1 MTAALIL
8 FGVSA
13 AVAQSAVTGKIVDE
27 TGAPLIGAS
36 VTVPGTSQGVSTDV
50 DGNFT
55 LKTDA
60 KEIEIS
66 YVGYVPTKKP
76 VTGPNARLGIIQME
90 PDAVALQDVIVM
102 QSVAVQRKTPVAV
115 STVNAEEISYKL
127 GGQEF
132 PEILKSTPGV
142 YVTKDGGGFGDS
154 KINMRGFQAANVAV
168 MVNGVP
174 VNDMEWG
181 GVYWSNW
188 AGLSDVTRSMQTQ
201 RGLGASKISSPSVG
215 GSVNIVTNGI
225 EAKQGG
231 TFSFGVG
238 NDGLYSL
245 SFSLSTGL
253 TKSGWALSVLGA
265 KRWGD
270 GYIQGT
276 NFEGYNWFVNIS
288 KRINDRHQLS
298 LTAFGAPQKHAQ
310 RHALDDGLKIEEWQ
324 KAKNF
329 MGEKDMYR
337 YNAEY
342 GFDKNGRQRYSH
354 FNEYHKPQ
362 ISLNHQW
369 QIDYKSS
376 LSTALYMSIG
386 RGSGYSGQGRTSA
399 DRNMW
404 KGTNYGVLNT
414 TFRNPDGTFAYDK
427 IQEMNAASPDGS
439 RMIMSKSNNNHMW
452 YGLLSTYTNQIS
464 KSLELS
470 AGIDVRYYIGEH
482 NNEII
487 DLYDGKYFID
497 DSSRANVKPE
507 QNAAAADPNWV
518 YEKLQVGDKVYRD
531 YDGHVHQEGVF
542 AQLEWTK
549 KNLNAFVSGSVS
561 NTGYW
566 RYDRFY
572 YDAAHA
578 ESEHVNFIGYTVKGG
593 ANYNINEKHNVFAN
607 LGYISRAPFFSGG
620 AFLQSTTSNVKNPD
634 PLNEKVFSAEIG
646 YGFRSGILSV
656 NLNGYYT
663 LWMDK
668 SVVRSS
674 SMANGDYARV
684 NLSGVDARHMGLEL
698 DFVLRPNRWLD
709 VTGMLSLGD
718 WQWDSDS
725 KGYIYDT
732 QGQPLTK
739 ALDGTVASGIMAE
752 DHAWLNLKQKGI
764 KVGGSAQTTGAL
776 GVTVRPMKGLRV
788 SADWNAYGNN
798 YADFYIGSNTSL
810 NGNSTVDV
818 KDPWKIPWGHQLD
831 LSASYAFKI
840 GNVRATIYGNVNN
853 VYDYNYIMD
862 AQCAAADEG
871 IWQNVYAVM
880 YSFGRTYTVRLK
892 IIQEE
897 RTSIPLSSVQS
908 LPLLPVKAFC
918 TPHLPNLLREN
929 IPFLQG
935 TASRKQQPLLMTA
948 PPQKNGSEH
957 VKGENLW
964 NP

>member
-1 MTAALIL
+1 MAAFILI
-8 FGVSA
+8 GSSSA
-13 AVAQSAVTGKIVDE
+13 IAQSTVIGKVVDE
-27 TGAPLIGAS
+27 NDAPLIGAT
-36 VTVPGTSQGVSTDV
+36 VIVPGTSTGTGTDAA
-50 DGNFT
+50 GNFSLKVDAGT
-55 LKTDA
+55 QSVEISFIGYVTETREIKGGGRIDPGTIVLKTDA
-60 KEIEIS
+60 
-66 YVGYVPTKKP
+66 
-76 VTGPNARLGIIQME
+76 VT
-90 PDAVALQDVIVM
+90 LQDVIVS

-115 STVNAEEISYKL
+115 STVTADEITYKL

-142 YVTKDGGGFGDS
+142 YVTKDGGGFGDA
-154 KINMRGFQAANVAV
+154 KINMRGFQSANVAV

-201 RGLGASKISSPSVG
+201 RGLGASKISAPSVG

-225 EAKQGG
+225 DAKKGG

-238 NDGLYSL
+238 NDGLYNLSL
-245 SFSLSTGL
+245 SLSTGL
-253 TKSGWALSVLGA
+253 TKNGWAMSILAA

-298 LTAFGAPQKHAQ
+298 LTAFGAPQKHGQ
-310 RHALDDGLKIEEWQ
+310 RNALNDGLTIAEWQ

-337 YNAEY
+337 YNASY
-342 GFDKNGRQRYSH
+342 GFDKNGKQRYSS

-399 DRNMW
+399 DRNAW
-404 KGTNYGVLNT
+404 KGTNYGILNT

-427 IQEMNAASPDGS
+427 IQELNAASIDGS
-439 RMIMSKSNNNHMW
+439 RMVMSKSNNNHMW
-452 YGLLSTYTNQIS
+452 YGLLSTYTNQITP
-464 KSLELS
+464 SLELS
-470 AGIDVRYYIGEH
+470 AGVDVRYYIGEH

-497 DSSRANVKPE
+497 DNSRRNVKASD
-507 QNAAAADPNWV
+507 NIAAADPTWQ

-542 AQLEWTK
+542 AQLEWTRNK
-549 KNLNAFVSGSVS
+549 LNAFVSGSIS

-572 YDAAHA
+572 YDAEHA
-578 ESEHVNFIGYTVKGG
+578 ESDHVNFLGYTVKGG
-593 ANYNINEKHNVFAN
+593 ANYNITDKHNVFAN

-620 AFLQSTTSNVKNPD
+620 AFLQSTTSNVTNPD
-634 PLNEKVFSAEIG
+634 PLNERVFSAELG
-646 YGFRSGILSV
+646 YGFRSGIFTA
-656 NLNGYYT
+656 NLNAYYT

-668 SVVRSS
+668 SFVRSTQMS
-674 SMANGDYARV
+674 NGDYARI
-684 NLSGVDARHMGLEL
+684 NLGGVDARHMGIEL
-698 DFVLRPNRWLD
+698 DFSLRPTRWMD
-709 VTGMLSLGD
+709 ITGMLSLGN
-718 WQWDSDS
+718 WIWDSNT
-725 KGYIYDT
+725 KGYIYDS
-732 QGQPLTK
+732 QGQPMTA
-739 ALDGTVASGIMAE
+739 ALDGTVASGIMAD
-752 DHAWLNLKQKGI
+752 DHAWLFLKQKGI
-764 KVGGSAQTTGAL
+764 KVGGSAQTTGAI

-798 YADFYIGSNTSL
+798 YADFWLGSGL
-810 NGNSTVDV
+810 NGNQTIEV
-818 KDPWKIPWGHQLD
+818 KDPWRIPWGHQLD
-831 LSASYAFKI
+831 LSASYRFKI
-840 GNVRATIYGNVNN
+840 GNIFATIYGNVNN
-853 VYDYNYIMD
+853 VYNYNYIMD
-862 AQCAAADEG
+862 AQSDALQEG
-871 IWQNVYAVM
+871 IWQNAYAVM
-880 YSFGRTYTVRLK
+880 YSFGRTYTVRVK
-892 IIQEE
+892 IN
-897 RTSIPLSSVQS
+897 
-908 LPLLPVKAFC
+908 F
-918 TPHLPNLLREN
+918 
-929 IPFLQG
+929 
-935 TASRKQQPLLMTA
+935 
-948 PPQKNGSEH
+948 
-957 VKGENLW
+957 
-964 NP
+964 

>member
-1 MTAALIL
+1 MAAFILI
-8 FGVSA
+8 GSSSA
-13 AVAQSAVTGKIVDE
+13 IAQSTVIGKVVDE
-27 TGAPLIGAS
+27 NDAPLIGAT
-36 VTVPGTSQGVSTDV
+36 VIVPGTSTGTGTDAA
-50 DGNFT
+50 GNFSLKVDAGT
-55 LKTDA
+55 QSVEISFIGYVTETREIKGGGRIDLSTIVLKTDA
-60 KEIEIS
+60 
-66 YVGYVPTKKP
+66 
-76 VTGPNARLGIIQME
+76 VT
-90 PDAVALQDVIVM
+90 LQDVIVS

-115 STVNAEEISYKL
+115 STVTADEITYKL

-142 YVTKDGGGFGDS
+142 YVTKDGGGFGDA
-154 KINMRGFQAANVAV
+154 KINMRGFQSANVAV

-201 RGLGASKISSPSVG
+201 RGLGASKISAPSVG

-225 EAKQGG
+225 DAKKGG

-238 NDGLYSL
+238 NDGLYNLSL
-245 SFSLSTGL
+245 SLSTGL
-253 TKSGWALSVLGA
+253 TKNGWAMSILAA

-298 LTAFGAPQKHAQ
+298 LTAFGAPQKHGQ
-310 RHALDDGLKIEEWQ
+310 RNALNDGLTIAEWQ

-337 YNAEY
+337 YNASY
-342 GFDKNGRQRYSH
+342 GFDKNGKQRYSS

-399 DRNMW
+399 DRNAW
-404 KGTNYGVLNT
+404 KGTNYGILNT

-427 IQEMNAASPDGS
+427 IQELNAASIDGS
-439 RMIMSKSNNNHMW
+439 RMVMSKSNNNHMW
-452 YGLLSTYTNQIS
+452 YGLLSTYTNQITP
-464 KSLELS
+464 SLELS
-470 AGIDVRYYIGEH
+470 AGVDVRYYIGEH

-497 DSSRANVKPE
+497 DNSRRNVKASD
-507 QNAAAADPNWV
+507 NIAAADPTWQ

-542 AQLEWTK
+542 AQLEWTRNK
-549 KNLNAFVSGSVS
+549 LNAFVSGSIS

-572 YDAAHA
+572 YDAEHA
-578 ESEHVNFIGYTVKGG
+578 ESDHVNFLGYTVKGG
-593 ANYNINEKHNVFAN
+593 ANYNITDKHNVFAN

-620 AFLQSTTSNVKNPD
+620 AFLQSTTSNVTNPD
-634 PLNEKVFSAEIG
+634 PLNERVFSAELG
-646 YGFRSGILSV
+646 YGFRSGIFTA
-656 NLNGYYT
+656 NLNAYYT

-668 SVVRSS
+668 SFVRSTQMS
-674 SMANGDYARV
+674 NGDYARI
-684 NLSGVDARHMGLEL
+684 NLGGVDARHMGIEL
-698 DFVLRPNRWLD
+698 DFSLRPTRWMD
-709 VTGMLSLGD
+709 ITGMLSLGN
-718 WQWDSDS
+718 WIWDSNT
-725 KGYIYDT
+725 KGYIYDS
-732 QGQPLTK
+732 QGQPMTA
-739 ALDGTVASGIMAE
+739 ALDGTVASGIMAD
-752 DHAWLNLKQKGI
+752 DHAWLFLKQKGI
-764 KVGGSAQTTGAL
+764 KVGGSAQTTGAI

-798 YADFYIGSNTSL
+798 YADFWLGSGL
-810 NGNSTVDV
+810 NGNQTIEV
-818 KDPWKIPWGHQLD
+818 KDPWRIPWGHQLD
-831 LSASYAFKI
+831 LSASYRFKI
-840 GNVRATIYGNVNN
+840 GNIFATIYGNVNN
-853 VYDYNYIMD
+853 VYNYNYIMD
-862 AQCAAADEG
+862 AQSDALQEG
-871 IWQNVYAVM
+871 IWQNAYAVM
-880 YSFGRTYTVRLK
+880 YSFGRTYTVRVK
-892 IIQEE
+892 IN
-897 RTSIPLSSVQS
+897 
-908 LPLLPVKAFC
+908 F
-918 TPHLPNLLREN
+918 
-929 IPFLQG
+929 
-935 TASRKQQPLLMTA
+935 
-948 PPQKNGSEH
+948 
-957 VKGENLW
+957 
-964 NP
+964 

>member
-1 MTAALIL
+1 MAAFILI
-8 FGVSA
+8 GSSSA
-13 AVAQSAVTGKIVDE
+13 IAQSTVIGKVVDE
-27 TGAPLIGAS
+27 NDAPLIGAT
-36 VTVPGTSQGVSTDV
+36 VIVPGTSTGTGTDAA
-50 DGNFT
+50 GNFSLKVDAGT
-55 LKTDA
+55 QSVEISFIGYMTETREIKGGGRIDLGTIVLKTDA
-60 KEIEIS
+60 
-66 YVGYVPTKKP
+66 
-76 VTGPNARLGIIQME
+76 VT
-90 PDAVALQDVIVM
+90 LQDVIVS

-115 STVNAEEISYKL
+115 STVTADEITYKL

-142 YVTKDGGGFGDS
+142 YVTKDGGGFGDA
-154 KINMRGFQAANVAV
+154 KINMRGFQSANVAV

-201 RGLGASKISSPSVG
+201 RGLGASKISAPSVG

-225 EAKQGG
+225 DAKKGG

-238 NDGLYSL
+238 NDGLYNLSL
-245 SFSLSTGL
+245 SLSTGL
-253 TKSGWALSVLGA
+253 TKNGWAMSILAA

-298 LTAFGAPQKHAQ
+298 LTAFGAPQKHGQ
-310 RHALDDGLKIEEWQ
+310 RNALNDGLTIAEWQ

-337 YNAEY
+337 YNASY
-342 GFDKNGRQRYSH
+342 GFDKNGKQRYSS

-399 DRNMW
+399 DRNAW
-404 KGTNYGVLNT
+404 KGTNYGILNT

-427 IQEMNAASPDGS
+427 IQELNAASIDGS
-439 RMIMSKSNNNHMW
+439 RMVMSKSNNNHMW
-452 YGLLSTYTNQIS
+452 YGLLSTYTNQITP
-464 KSLELS
+464 SLELS
-470 AGIDVRYYIGEH
+470 AGVDVRYYIGEH

-497 DSSRANVKPE
+497 DNSRRNVKASD
-507 QNAAAADPNWV
+507 NIAAADPTWQ

-542 AQLEWTK
+542 AQLEWTRNK
-549 KNLNAFVSGSVS
+549 LNAFVSGSIS

-572 YDAAHA
+572 YDAEHA
-578 ESEHVNFIGYTVKGG
+578 ESDHVNFLGYTVKGG
-593 ANYNINEKHNVFAN
+593 ANYNITDKHNVFAN

-620 AFLQSTTSNVKNPD
+620 AFLQSTTSNVTNPD
-634 PLNEKVFSAEIG
+634 PLNERVFSAELG
-646 YGFRSGILSV
+646 YGFRSGIFTA
-656 NLNGYYT
+656 NLNAYYT

-668 SVVRSS
+668 SFVRSTQMS
-674 SMANGDYARV
+674 NGDYARI
-684 NLSGVDARHMGLEL
+684 NLGGVDARHMGIEL
-698 DFVLRPNRWLD
+698 DFSLRPTRWMD
-709 VTGMLSLGD
+709 ITGMLSLGN
-718 WQWDSDS
+718 WIWDSNT
-725 KGYIYDT
+725 KGYIYDS
-732 QGQPLTK
+732 QGQPMTA
-739 ALDGTVASGIMAE
+739 ALDGTVASGIMAD
-752 DHAWLNLKQKGI
+752 DHAWLFLKQKGI
-764 KVGGSAQTTGAL
+764 KVGGSAQTTGAI

-798 YADFYIGSNTSL
+798 YADFWLGSGL
-810 NGNSTVDV
+810 NGNQTIEV
-818 KDPWKIPWGHQLD
+818 KDPWRIPWGHQLD
-831 LSASYAFKI
+831 LSASYRFKI
-840 GNVRATIYGNVNN
+840 GNIFATIYGNVNN
-853 VYDYNYIMD
+853 VYNYNYIMD
-862 AQCAAADEG
+862 AQSDALQEG
-871 IWQNVYAVM
+871 IWQNAYAVM
-880 YSFGRTYTVRLK
+880 YSFGRTYTVRVK
-892 IIQEE
+892 IN
-897 RTSIPLSSVQS
+897 
-908 LPLLPVKAFC
+908 F
-918 TPHLPNLLREN
+918 
-929 IPFLQG
+929 
-935 TASRKQQPLLMTA
+935 
-948 PPQKNGSEH
+948 
-957 VKGENLW
+957 
-964 NP
+964 

>member
-1 MTAALIL
+1 MT
-8 FGVSA
+8 
-13 AVAQSAVTGKIVDE
+13 
-27 TGAPLIGAS
+27 
-36 VTVPGTSQGVSTDV
+36 
-50 DGNFT
+50 
-55 LKTDA
+55 
-60 KEIEIS
+60 
-66 YVGYVPTKKP
+66 
-76 VTGPNARLGIIQME
+76 
-90 PDAVALQDVIVM
+90 LQDVIVS

-115 STVNAEEISYKL
+115 STVTADEITYKL

-142 YVTKDGGGFGDS
+142 YVTKDGGGFGDA
-154 KINMRGFQAANVAV
+154 KINMRGFQSANVAV

-201 RGLGASKISSPSVG
+201 RGLGASKISAPSVG

-225 EAKQGG
+225 DAKKGG

-238 NDGLYSL
+238 NDGLYNLSL
-245 SFSLSTGL
+245 SLSTGL
-253 TKSGWALSVLGA
+253 TKNGWAMSILAA

-298 LTAFGAPQKHAQ
+298 LTAFGAPQKHGQ
-310 RHALDDGLKIEEWQ
+310 RNALNDGLTIAEWQ

-337 YNAEY
+337 YNASY
-342 GFDKNGRQRYSH
+342 GFDKNGKQRYSS

-399 DRNMW
+399 DRNAW
-404 KGTNYGVLNT
+404 KGTNYGILNT

-427 IQEMNAASPDGS
+427 IQELNAASIDGS
-439 RMIMSKSNNNHMW
+439 RMVMSKSNNNHMW
-452 YGLLSTYTNQIS
+452 YGLLSTYTNQITP
-464 KSLELS
+464 SLELS
-470 AGIDVRYYIGEH
+470 AGVDVRYYIGEH

-497 DSSRANVKPE
+497 DNSRRNVKASD
-507 QNAAAADPNWV
+507 NIAAADPTWQ

-542 AQLEWTK
+542 AQLEWTRNK
-549 KNLNAFVSGSVS
+549 LNTFVSGSIS

-572 YDAAHA
+572 YDAEHA
-578 ESEHVNFIGYTVKGG
+578 ESDHVNFLGYTVKGG
-593 ANYNINEKHNVFAN
+593 ANYNITDKHNVFAN

-620 AFLQSTTSNVKNPD
+620 AFLQSTTSNVTNPD
-634 PLNEKVFSAEIG
+634 PLNERVFSAELG
-646 YGFRSGILSV
+646 YGFRSGIFTA
-656 NLNGYYT
+656 NLNAYYT

-668 SVVRSS
+668 SFVRSTQMS
-674 SMANGDYARV
+674 NGDYARI
-684 NLSGVDARHMGLEL
+684 NLGGVDARHMGIEL
-698 DFVLRPNRWLD
+698 DFSLRPTRWMD
-709 VTGMLSLGD
+709 ITGMLSLGN
-718 WQWDSDS
+718 WIWDSNT
-725 KGYIYDT
+725 KGYIYDS
-732 QGQPLTK
+732 QGQPMTA
-739 ALDGTVASGIMAE
+739 ALDGTVASGIMAD
-752 DHAWLNLKQKGI
+752 DHAWLFLKQKGI
-764 KVGGSAQTTGAL
+764 KVGGSAQTTGAI

-798 YADFYIGSNTSL
+798 YADFWLGSGL
-810 NGNSTVDV
+810 NGNQTIEV
-818 KDPWKIPWGHQLD
+818 KDPWRIPWGHQLD
-831 LSASYAFKI
+831 LSASYRFKI
-840 GNVRATIYGNVNN
+840 GNIFATIYGNVNN
-853 VYDYNYIMD
+853 VYNYNYIMD
-862 AQCAAADEG
+862 AQSDALQEG
-871 IWQNVYAVM
+871 IWQNAYAVM
-880 YSFGRTYTVRLK
+880 YSFGRTYTVRVK
-892 IIQEE
+892 IN
-897 RTSIPLSSVQS
+897 
-908 LPLLPVKAFC
+908 F
-918 TPHLPNLLREN
+918 
-929 IPFLQG
+929 
-935 TASRKQQPLLMTA
+935 
-948 PPQKNGSEH
+948 
-957 VKGENLW
+957 
-964 NP
+964 

>member
-115 STVNAEEISYKL
+115 STVSAEEISYKL

-439 RMIMSKSNNNHMW
+439 RMILSKSNNNHMW

-798 YADFYIGSNTSL
+798 YADFYIGSQTSL
-810 NGNSTVDV
+810 SGNSTVDV

-892 IIQEE
+892 IN
-897 RTSIPLSSVQS
+897 
-908 LPLLPVKAFC
+908 F
-918 TPHLPNLLREN
+918 
-929 IPFLQG
+929 
-935 TASRKQQPLLMTA
+935 
-948 PPQKNGSEH
+948 
-957 VKGENLW
+957 
-964 NP
+964 

>member
-487 DLYDGKYFID
+487 DLYDGKYDKNKAQID
-497 DSSRANVKPE
+497 KD
-507 QNAAAADPNWV
+507 
-518 YEKLQVGDKVYRD
+518 YRFSFKCKNTER
-531 YDGHVHQEGVF
+531 VGVF
-542 AQLEWTK
+542 ADNNQMYMIKVADIIKLQAK
-549 KNLNAFVSGSVS
+549 KNTGKKGNGSGL
-561 NTGYW
+561 
-566 RYDRFY
+566 
-572 YDAAHA
+572 
-578 ESEHVNFIGYTVKGG
+578 IG
-593 ANYNINEKHNVFAN
+593 
-607 LGYISRAPFFSGG
+607 R
-620 AFLQSTTSNVKNPD
+620 
-634 PLNEKVFSAEIG
+634 
-646 YGFRSGILSV
+646 LS
-656 NLNGYYT
+656 
-663 LWMDK
+663 D
-668 SVVRSS
+668 
-674 SMANGDYARV
+674 
-684 NLSGVDARHMGLEL
+684 
-698 DFVLRPNRWLD
+698 
-709 VTGMLSLGD
+709 
-718 WQWDSDS
+718 
-725 KGYIYDT
+725 
-732 QGQPLTK
+732 
-739 ALDGTVASGIMAE
+739 
-752 DHAWLNLKQKGI
+752 KGI
-764 KVGGSAQTTGAL
+764 QIFEFCNMNGNENILYMCCIEQIIDKNL
-776 GVTVRPMKGLRV
+776 LFVTKHGQAKLVP
-788 SADWNAYGNN
+788 GNN
-798 YADFYIGSNTSL
+798 Y
-810 NGNSTVDV
+810 DV
-818 KDPWKIPWGHQLD
+818 LRKMIA
-831 LSASYAFKI
+831 ASK
-840 GNVRATIYGNVNN
+840 
-853 VYDYNYIMD
+853 
-862 AQCAAADEG
+862 
-871 IWQNVYAVM
+871 
-880 YSFGRTYTVRLK
+880 
-892 IIQEE
+892 QEE
-897 RTSIPLSSVQS
+897 DIIFIHDAEMEDFIVVKSMLGYYARIQISEI
-908 LPLLPVKAFC
+908 PVKGKGAGCIRLVNITDDDEIEEVAVGSTKDSFFVDNTEILFTRIKAC
-918 TPHLPNLLREN
+918 KRGSKGTKLR
-929 IPFLQG
+929 L
-935 TASRKQQPLLMTA
+935 
-948 PPQKNGSEH
+948 
-957 VKGENLW
+957 
-964 NP
+964 

>member
-1 MTAALIL
+1 MAAFILI
-8 FGVSA
+8 GSSSA
-13 AVAQSAVTGKIVDE
+13 IAQSTVIGKVVDE
-27 TGAPLIGAS
+27 NDAPLIGAT
-36 VTVPGTSQGVSTDV
+36 VIVPGTSTGTGTDAA
-50 DGNFT
+50 GNFSLKVDAGT
-55 LKTDA
+55 QSVEISFIGYVTETREIKGGGRIDLGTIVLKTDA
-60 KEIEIS
+60 
-66 YVGYVPTKKP
+66 
-76 VTGPNARLGIIQME
+76 VT
-90 PDAVALQDVIVM
+90 LQDVIVS

-115 STVNAEEISYKL
+115 STVTADEITYKL

-142 YVTKDGGGFGDS
+142 YVTKDGGGFGDA
-154 KINMRGFQAANVAV
+154 KINMRGFQSANVAV

-201 RGLGASKISSPSVG
+201 RGLGASKISAPSVG

-225 EAKQGG
+225 DAKKGG

-238 NDGLYSL
+238 NDGLYNLSL
-245 SFSLSTGL
+245 SLSTGL
-253 TKSGWALSVLGA
+253 TKNGWAMSILAA

-298 LTAFGAPQKHAQ
+298 LTAFGAPQKHGQ
-310 RHALDDGLKIEEWQ
+310 RNALNDGLTIAEWQ

-337 YNAEY
+337 YNASY
-342 GFDKNGRQRYSH
+342 GFDKNSKQRYSS

-399 DRNMW
+399 DRNAW

-427 IQEMNAASPDGS
+427 IQELNAASIDGS
-439 RMIMSKSNNNHMW
+439 RMVMSKSNNNHMW
-452 YGLLSTYTNQIS
+452 YGLLSTYTNQITP
-464 KSLELS
+464 SLELS
-470 AGIDVRYYIGEH
+470 AGVDVRYYIGEH

-497 DSSRANVKPE
+497 DNSRRNVKASD
-507 QNAAAADPNWV
+507 NIAAADPTWQ

-542 AQLEWTK
+542 AQLEWTRNK
-549 KNLNAFVSGSVS
+549 LNAFVSGSIS

-572 YDAAHA
+572 YDAEHA
-578 ESEHVNFIGYTVKGG
+578 ESDHVNFLGYTVKGG
-593 ANYNINEKHNVFAN
+593 ANYNITDKHNVFAN

-620 AFLQSTTSNVKNPD
+620 AFLQSTTSNVTNPD
-634 PLNEKVFSAEIG
+634 PLNERVFSAELG
-646 YGFRSGILSV
+646 YGFRSGIFTA
-656 NLNGYYT
+656 NLNAYYT

-668 SVVRSS
+668 SFVRSTQMS
-674 SMANGDYARV
+674 NGDYARI
-684 NLSGVDARHMGLEL
+684 NLGGVDARHMGIEL
-698 DFVLRPNRWLD
+698 DFSLRPTRWMD
-709 VTGMLSLGD
+709 ITGMLSLGN
-718 WQWDSDS
+718 WIWDSNT
-725 KGYIYDT
+725 KGYIYDS
-732 QGQPLTK
+732 QGQPMTA
-739 ALDGTVASGIMAE
+739 ALDGTVASGIMAD
-752 DHAWLNLKQKGI
+752 DHAWLFLKQKGI
-764 KVGGSAQTTGAL
+764 KVGGSAQTTGAI

-798 YADFYIGSNTSL
+798 YADFWLGSGL
-810 NGNSTVDV
+810 NGNQTIEV
-818 KDPWKIPWGHQLD
+818 KDPWRIPWGHQLD
-831 LSASYAFKI
+831 LSASYRFKI
-840 GNVRATIYGNVNN
+840 GNIFATIYGNVNN
-853 VYDYNYIMD
+853 VYNYNYIMD
-862 AQCAAADEG
+862 AQSDALQEG
-871 IWQNVYAVM
+871 IWQNAYAVM
-880 YSFGRTYTVRLK
+880 YSFGRTYTVRVK
-892 IIQEE
+892 IN
-897 RTSIPLSSVQS
+897 
-908 LPLLPVKAFC
+908 F
-918 TPHLPNLLREN
+918 
-929 IPFLQG
+929 
-935 TASRKQQPLLMTA
+935 
-948 PPQKNGSEH
+948 
-957 VKGENLW
+957 
-964 NP
+964 

>member
-1 MTAALIL
+1 MAAFILI
-8 FGVSA
+8 GSSSA
-13 AVAQSAVTGKIVDE
+13 IAQSTVIGKVVDE
-27 TGAPLIGAS
+27 NDAPLIGAT
-36 VTVPGTSQGVSTDV
+36 VIVPGTSTGTGTDAA
-50 DGNFT
+50 GNFSLKVDAGT
-55 LKTDA
+55 QSVEISFIGYVTETREIKGGGRIDLGTIVLKTDA
-60 KEIEIS
+60 
-66 YVGYVPTKKP
+66 
-76 VTGPNARLGIIQME
+76 VT
-90 PDAVALQDVIVM
+90 LQDVIVS

-115 STVNAEEISYKL
+115 STVTADEITYKL

-142 YVTKDGGGFGDS
+142 YVTKDGGGFGDA
-154 KINMRGFQAANVAV
+154 KINMRGFQSANVAV

-201 RGLGASKISSPSVG
+201 RGLGASKISAPSVG

-225 EAKQGG
+225 DAKKGG

-238 NDGLYSL
+238 NDGLYNLSL
-245 SFSLSTGL
+245 SLSTGL
-253 TKSGWALSVLGA
+253 TKNGWAMSILAA

-298 LTAFGAPQKHAQ
+298 LTAFGAPQKHGQ
-310 RHALDDGLKIEEWQ
+310 RNALNDGLTIAEWQ

-337 YNAEY
+337 YNASY
-342 GFDKNGRQRYSH
+342 GFDKNGKQRYSS

-399 DRNMW
+399 DRNAW
-404 KGTNYGVLNT
+404 KGTNYGILNT

-427 IQEMNAASPDGS
+427 IQELNAASVDGS
-439 RMIMSKSNNNHMW
+439 RMVMSKSNNNHMW
-452 YGLLSTYTNQIS
+452 YGLLSTYTNQITP
-464 KSLELS
+464 SLELS
-470 AGIDVRYYIGEH
+470 AGVDVRYYIGEH

-497 DSSRANVKPE
+497 DNSRRNVKASD
-507 QNAAAADPNWV
+507 NITAADPTWQ

-542 AQLEWTK
+542 AQLEWTRNK
-549 KNLNAFVSGSVS
+549 LNAFVSGSIS

-572 YDAAHA
+572 YDAEHA
-578 ESEHVNFIGYTVKGG
+578 ESDHVNFLGYTVKGG
-593 ANYNINEKHNVFAN
+593 ANYNITDKHNVFAN

-620 AFLQSTTSNVKNPD
+620 AFLQSTTSNVTNPD
-634 PLNEKVFSAEIG
+634 PLNERVFSAELG
-646 YGFRSGILSV
+646 YGFRSGIFTA
-656 NLNGYYT
+656 NLNAYYT

-668 SVVRSS
+668 SFVRSTQMS
-674 SMANGDYARV
+674 NGDYARI
-684 NLSGVDARHMGLEL
+684 NLGGVDARHMGIEL
-698 DFVLRPNRWLD
+698 DFSLRPTRWMD
-709 VTGMLSLGD
+709 ITGMLSLGN
-718 WQWDSDS
+718 WIWDSNT
-725 KGYIYDT
+725 KGYIYDS
-732 QGQPLTK
+732 QGQPMTA
-739 ALDGTVASGIMAE
+739 ALDGTVASGIMAD
-752 DHAWLNLKQKGI
+752 DHAWLFLKQKGI
-764 KVGGSAQTTGAL
+764 KVGGSAQTTGAI

-798 YADFYIGSNTSL
+798 YADFWLGSGL
-810 NGNSTVDV
+810 NGNQTIEV
-818 KDPWKIPWGHQLD
+818 KDPWRIPWGHQLD
-831 LSASYAFKI
+831 LSASYRFKI
-840 GNVRATIYGNVNN
+840 GNIFATIYGNVNN
-853 VYDYNYIMD
+853 VYNYNYIMD
-862 AQCAAADEG
+862 AQSDALQEG
-871 IWQNVYAVM
+871 IWQNAYAVM
-880 YSFGRTYTVRLK
+880 YSFGRTYTVRVK
-892 IIQEE
+892 IN
-897 RTSIPLSSVQS
+897 
-908 LPLLPVKAFC
+908 F
-918 TPHLPNLLREN
+918 
-929 IPFLQG
+929 
-935 TASRKQQPLLMTA
+935 
-948 PPQKNGSEH
+948 
-957 VKGENLW
+957 
-964 NP
+964 

>member
-1 MTAALIL
+1 MAAFILI
-8 FGVSA
+8 GSSSA
-13 AVAQSAVTGKIVDE
+13 IAQSTVIGKVVDE
-27 TGAPLIGAS
+27 NDAPLIGAT
-36 VTVPGTSQGVSTDV
+36 VIVPGTSTGTGTDAA
-50 DGNFT
+50 GNFSLKVDAGT
-55 LKTDA
+55 QSVEISFIGYVTETREIKGGGRIDLGTIVLKTDA
-60 KEIEIS
+60 
-66 YVGYVPTKKP
+66 
-76 VTGPNARLGIIQME
+76 VT
-90 PDAVALQDVIVM
+90 LQDVIVS

-115 STVNAEEISYKL
+115 STVTADEITYKL

-142 YVTKDGGGFGDS
+142 YVTKDGGGFGDA
-154 KINMRGFQAANVAV
+154 KINMRGFQSANVAV

-201 RGLGASKISSPSVG
+201 RGLGASKISAPSVG

-225 EAKQGG
+225 DAKKGG

-238 NDGLYSL
+238 NDGLYNLSL
-245 SFSLSTGL
+245 SLSTGL
-253 TKSGWALSVLGA
+253 TKNGWAMSILAA

-298 LTAFGAPQKHAQ
+298 LTAFGAPQKHGQ
-310 RHALDDGLKIEEWQ
+310 RNALNDGLTIAEWQ

-337 YNAEY
+337 YNASY
-342 GFDKNGRQRYSH
+342 GFDKNGKQRYSS

-399 DRNMW
+399 DRNAW
-404 KGTNYGVLNT
+404 KGTNYGILNT

-427 IQEMNAASPDGS
+427 IQELNAASIDGS
-439 RMIMSKSNNNHMW
+439 RMVMSKSNNNHMW
-452 YGLLSTYTNQIS
+452 YGLLSTYTNQITP
-464 KSLELS
+464 SLELS
-470 AGIDVRYYIGEH
+470 AGVDVRYYIGEH

-497 DSSRANVKPE
+497 DNSRRNVKASD
-507 QNAAAADPNWV
+507 NIAAADPTWQ

-542 AQLEWTK
+542 AQLEWTRNK
-549 KNLNAFVSGSVS
+549 LNAFVSGYIS

-578 ESEHVNFIGYTVKGG
+578 ESDHVNFLGYTIKGG
-593 ANYNINEKHNVFAN
+593 ANYNITDKHNVFAN

-620 AFLQSTTSNVKNPD
+620 AFLQSTTSNVTNPD
-634 PLNEKVFSAEIG
+634 PLNERVFSAELG
-646 YGFRSGILSV
+646 YGFRSGIFTA
-656 NLNGYYT
+656 NLNAYYT

-668 SVVRSS
+668 SFVRSTQMS
-674 SMANGDYARV
+674 NGDYARI
-684 NLSGVDARHMGLEL
+684 NLGGVDARHMGIEL
-698 DFVLRPNRWLD
+698 DFSLRPTRWMD
-709 VTGMLSLGD
+709 ITGMLSLGN
-718 WQWDSDS
+718 WIWDSNT
-725 KGYIYDT
+725 KGYIYDS
-732 QGQPLTK
+732 QGQPMTA
-739 ALDGTVASGIMAE
+739 ALDGTVASGIMAD
-752 DHAWLNLKQKGI
+752 DHAWLFLKQKGI
-764 KVGGSAQTTGAL
+764 KVGGSAQTTGAI
-776 GVTVRPMKGLRV
+776 GMTVRPMKGLRV

-798 YADFYIGSNTSL
+798 YADFWLGSGL
-810 NGNSTVDV
+810 NGNQTIEV
-818 KDPWKIPWGHQLD
+818 KDPWRIPWGHQLD
-831 LSASYAFKI
+831 LSASYRFKI
-840 GNVRATIYGNVNN
+840 GNIFATIYGNVNN
-853 VYDYNYIMD
+853 VYNYNYIMD
-862 AQCAAADEG
+862 AQSDALQEG
-871 IWQNVYAVM
+871 IWQNAYAVM
-880 YSFGRTYTVRLK
+880 YSFGRTYTVRVK
-892 IIQEE
+892 IN
-897 RTSIPLSSVQS
+897 
-908 LPLLPVKAFC
+908 F
-918 TPHLPNLLREN
+918 
-929 IPFLQG
+929 
-935 TASRKQQPLLMTA
+935 
-948 PPQKNGSEH
+948 
-957 VKGENLW
+957 
-964 NP
+964 

>member
-1 MTAALIL
+1 MAAFILI
-8 FGVSA
+8 GSSSA
-13 AVAQSAVTGKIVDE
+13 IAQSTVIGKVIDE
-27 TGAPLIGAS
+27 NDAPLIGAT
-36 VTVPGTSQGVSTDV
+36 VIVPGTSTGTGTDAA
-50 DGNFT
+50 GNFSLKVDAGT
-55 LKTDA
+55 QSVEISFIGYVTETREIKGGGRIDLGTIVLKTDA
-60 KEIEIS
+60 
-66 YVGYVPTKKP
+66 
-76 VTGPNARLGIIQME
+76 VT
-90 PDAVALQDVIVM
+90 LQDVIVS

-115 STVNAEEISYKL
+115 STVTADEITYKL

-142 YVTKDGGGFGDS
+142 YVTKDGGGFGDA
-154 KINMRGFQAANVAV
+154 KINMRGFQSANVAV

-201 RGLGASKISSPSVG
+201 RGLGASKISAPSVG

-225 EAKQGG
+225 DAKKGG

-238 NDGLYSL
+238 NDGLYNLSL
-245 SFSLSTGL
+245 SLSTGL
-253 TKSGWALSVLGA
+253 TKNGWAMSILAA

-298 LTAFGAPQKHAQ
+298 LTAFGAPQKHGQ
-310 RHALDDGLKIEEWQ
+310 RNALNDGLTIAEWQ

-337 YNAEY
+337 YNASY
-342 GFDKNGRQRYSH
+342 GFDKNGKQRYSS

-399 DRNMW
+399 DRNAW

-427 IQEMNAASPDGS
+427 IQELNAASIDGS
-439 RMIMSKSNNNHMW
+439 RMVMSKSNNNHMW
-452 YGLLSTYTNQIS
+452 YGLLSTYTNQITP
-464 KSLELS
+464 SLELS
-470 AGIDVRYYIGEH
+470 AGVDVRYYIGEH

-497 DSSRANVKPE
+497 DNSRRNVKASD
-507 QNAAAADPNWV
+507 NIAAADPTWQ

-542 AQLEWTK
+542 AQLEWTRNK
-549 KNLNAFVSGSVS
+549 LNAFVSGSIS

-572 YDAAHA
+572 YDAEHA
-578 ESEHVNFIGYTVKGG
+578 ESDHVNFLGYTVKGG
-593 ANYNINEKHNVFAN
+593 ANYNITDKHNVFAN

-620 AFLQSTTSNVKNPD
+620 AFLQSTTSNVTNPD
-634 PLNEKVFSAEIG
+634 PLNERVFSAELG
-646 YGFRSGILSV
+646 YGFRSGIFTA
-656 NLNGYYT
+656 NLNAYYT

-668 SVVRSS
+668 SFVRSTQMS
-674 SMANGDYARV
+674 NGDYARI
-684 NLSGVDARHMGLEL
+684 NLGGVDARHMGIEL
-698 DFVLRPNRWLD
+698 DFSLRPTRWMD
-709 VTGMLSLGD
+709 ITGMLSLGN
-718 WQWDSDS
+718 WIWDSNT
-725 KGYIYDT
+725 KGYIYDS
-732 QGQPLTK
+732 QGQPMTA
-739 ALDGTVASGIMAE
+739 ALDGTVASGIMAD
-752 DHAWLNLKQKGI
+752 DHAWLFLKQKGI
-764 KVGGSAQTTGAL
+764 KVGGSAQTTGAI

-798 YADFYIGSNTSL
+798 YADFWLGSGL
-810 NGNSTVDV
+810 NGNQTIEV
-818 KDPWKIPWGHQLD
+818 KDPWRIPWGHQLD
-831 LSASYAFKI
+831 LSASYRFKI
-840 GNVRATIYGNVNN
+840 GNIFATIYGNVNN
-853 VYDYNYIMD
+853 VYNYNYIMD
-862 AQCAAADEG
+862 AQSDALQEG
-871 IWQNVYAVM
+871 IWQNAYAVM
-880 YSFGRTYTVRLK
+880 YSFGRTYTVRVK
-892 IIQEE
+892 IN
-897 RTSIPLSSVQS
+897 
-908 LPLLPVKAFC
+908 F
-918 TPHLPNLLREN
+918 
-929 IPFLQG
+929 
-935 TASRKQQPLLMTA
+935 
-948 PPQKNGSEH
+948 
-957 VKGENLW
+957 
-964 NP
+964 

>member
-1 MTAALIL
+1 MKKPLLHFLLMAAFILI
-8 FGVSA
+8 GSSSA
-13 AVAQSAVTGKIVDE
+13 IAQSTVIGKVVDE
-27 TGAPLIGAS
+27 NDAPLIGAT
-36 VTVPGTSQGVSTDV
+36 VIVPGTSTGTGTDAA
-50 DGNFT
+50 GNFSLKVDAGT
-55 LKTDA
+55 QSVEISFIGYVTETREIKGGGRIDLGTIVLKTDA
-60 KEIEIS
+60 
-66 YVGYVPTKKP
+66 
-76 VTGPNARLGIIQME
+76 VT
-90 PDAVALQDVIVM
+90 LQDVIVS

-115 STVNAEEISYKL
+115 STVTADEITYKL

-142 YVTKDGGGFGDS
+142 YVTKDGGGFGDA
-154 KINMRGFQAANVAV
+154 KINMRGFQSANVAV

-201 RGLGASKISSPSVG
+201 RGLGASKISAPSVG

-225 EAKQGG
+225 DAKKGG

-238 NDGLYSL
+238 NDGLYNLSL
-245 SFSLSTGL
+245 SLSTGL
-253 TKSGWALSVLGA
+253 TKNGWAMSILAA

-298 LTAFGAPQKHAQ
+298 LTAFGAPQKHGQ
-310 RHALDDGLKIEEWQ
+310 RNALNDGLTIAEWQ

-337 YNAEY
+337 YNASY
-342 GFDKNGRQRYSH
+342 GFDKNGKQRYSS

-399 DRNMW
+399 DRNAW
-404 KGTNYGVLNT
+404 KGTNYGILNT

-427 IQEMNAASPDGS
+427 IQELNAASIDGS
-439 RMIMSKSNNNHMW
+439 RMVMSKSNNNHMW
-452 YGLLSTYTNQIS
+452 YGLLSTYTNQITP
-464 KSLELS
+464 SLELS
-470 AGIDVRYYIGEH
+470 AGVDVRYYIGEH

-497 DSSRANVKPE
+497 DNSRRNVKASD
-507 QNAAAADPNWV
+507 NIAAADPTWQ

-542 AQLEWTK
+542 AQLEWTRNK
-549 KNLNAFVSGSVS
+549 LNAFVSGSIS

-578 ESEHVNFIGYTVKGG
+578 ESDHVNFLGYTIKGG
-593 ANYNINEKHNVFAN
+593 ANYNITDKHNVFAN

-620 AFLQSTTSNVKNPD
+620 AFLQSTTSNVTNPD
-634 PLNEKVFSAEIG
+634 PLNERVFSAELG
-646 YGFRSGILSV
+646 YGFRSGIFTA
-656 NLNGYYT
+656 NLNAYYT

-668 SVVRSS
+668 SFVRSTQMS
-674 SMANGDYARV
+674 NGDYARI
-684 NLSGVDARHMGLEL
+684 NLGGVDARHMGIEL
-698 DFVLRPNRWLD
+698 DFSLRPTRWMD
-709 VTGMLSLGD
+709 ITGMLSLGN
-718 WQWDSDS
+718 WIWDSNT
-725 KGYIYDT
+725 KGYIYDS
-732 QGQPLTK
+732 QGQPMTA
-739 ALDGTVASGIMAE
+739 ALDGTVASGIMAD
-752 DHAWLNLKQKGI
+752 DHAWLFLKQKGI
-764 KVGGSAQTTGAL
+764 KVGGSAQTTGAI
-776 GVTVRPMKGLRV
+776 GMTVRPMKGLRV

-798 YADFYIGSNTSL
+798 YADFWLGSGL
-810 NGNSTVDV
+810 NGNQTIEV
-818 KDPWKIPWGHQLD
+818 KDPWRIPWGHQLD
-831 LSASYAFKI
+831 LSASYRFKI
-840 GNVRATIYGNVNN
+840 GNIFATIYGNVNN
-853 VYDYNYIMD
+853 VYNYNYIMD
-862 AQCAAADEG
+862 AQSDALQEG
-871 IWQNVYAVM
+871 IWQNAYAVM
-880 YSFGRTYTVRLK
+880 YSFGRTYTVRVK
-892 IIQEE
+892 IN
-897 RTSIPLSSVQS
+897 
-908 LPLLPVKAFC
+908 F
-918 TPHLPNLLREN
+918 
-929 IPFLQG
+929 
-935 TASRKQQPLLMTA
+935 
-948 PPQKNGSEH
+948 
-957 VKGENLW
+957 
-964 NP
+964 

>member
-1 MTAALIL
+1 MAAFILI
-8 FGVSA
+8 GSSSA
-13 AVAQSAVTGKIVDE
+13 IAQSTVIGKVVDE
-27 TGAPLIGAS
+27 NDAPLIGAT
-36 VTVPGTSQGVSTDV
+36 VIVPGTSTGTGTDAA
-50 DGNFT
+50 GNFSLKVDAGT
-55 LKTDA
+55 QSVEISFIGYVTETREIKGGGGRIDLGTIVLKTDA
-60 KEIEIS
+60 
-66 YVGYVPTKKP
+66 
-76 VTGPNARLGIIQME
+76 VT
-90 PDAVALQDVIVM
+90 LQDVIVS

-115 STVNAEEISYKL
+115 STVTADEITYKL

-142 YVTKDGGGFGDS
+142 YVTKDGGGFGDA
-154 KINMRGFQAANVAV
+154 KINMRGFQSANVAV

-201 RGLGASKISSPSVG
+201 RGLGASKISAPSVG

-225 EAKQGG
+225 DAKKGG

-238 NDGLYSL
+238 NDGLYNLSL
-245 SFSLSTGL
+245 SLSTGL
-253 TKSGWALSVLGA
+253 TKNGWAMSILAA

-298 LTAFGAPQKHAQ
+298 LTAFGAPQKHGQ
-310 RHALDDGLKIEEWQ
+310 RNALNDGLTIAEWQ

-337 YNAEY
+337 YNASY
-342 GFDKNGRQRYSH
+342 GFDKNGKQRYSS

-399 DRNMW
+399 DRNAW
-404 KGTNYGVLNT
+404 KGTNYGILNT

-427 IQEMNAASPDGS
+427 IQELNAASIDGS
-439 RMIMSKSNNNHMW
+439 RMVMSKSNNNHMW
-452 YGLLSTYTNQIS
+452 YGLLSTYTNQITP
-464 KSLELS
+464 SLELS
-470 AGIDVRYYIGEH
+470 AGVDVRYYIGEH

-497 DSSRANVKPE
+497 DNSRRNVKASD
-507 QNAAAADPNWV
+507 NIAAADPTWQ

-542 AQLEWTK
+542 AQLEWTRNK
-549 KNLNAFVSGSVS
+549 LNAFVSGSIS

-578 ESEHVNFIGYTVKGG
+578 ESDHVNFLGYTIKGG
-593 ANYNINEKHNVFAN
+593 ANYNITDKHNVFAN

-620 AFLQSTTSNVKNPD
+620 AFLQSTTSNVTNPD
-634 PLNEKVFSAEIG
+634 PLNERVFSAELG
-646 YGFRSGILSV
+646 YGFRSGIFTA
-656 NLNGYYT
+656 NLNAYYT

-668 SVVRSS
+668 SFVRSTQMS
-674 SMANGDYARV
+674 NGDYARI
-684 NLSGVDARHMGLEL
+684 NLGGVDARHMGIEL
-698 DFVLRPNRWLD
+698 DFSLRPTRWMD
-709 VTGMLSLGD
+709 ITGMLSLGN
-718 WQWDSDS
+718 WIWDSNT
-725 KGYIYDT
+725 KGYIYDS
-732 QGQPLTK
+732 QGQPMTA
-739 ALDGTVASGIMAE
+739 ALDGTVASGIMAD
-752 DHAWLNLKQKGI
+752 DHAWLFLKQKGI
-764 KVGGSAQTTGAL
+764 KVGGSAQTTGAI
-776 GVTVRPMKGLRV
+776 GMTVRPMKGLRV

-798 YADFYIGSNTSL
+798 YADFWLGSGL
-810 NGNSTVDV
+810 NGNQTIEV
-818 KDPWKIPWGHQLD
+818 KDPWRIPWGHQLD
-831 LSASYAFKI
+831 LSASYRFKI
-840 GNVRATIYGNVNN
+840 GNIFATIYGNVNN
-853 VYDYNYIMD
+853 VYNYNYIMD
-862 AQCAAADEG
+862 AQSDALQEG
-871 IWQNVYAVM
+871 IWQNAYAVM
-880 YSFGRTYTVRLK
+880 YSFGRTYTVRVK
-892 IIQEE
+892 IN
-897 RTSIPLSSVQS
+897 
-908 LPLLPVKAFC
+908 F
-918 TPHLPNLLREN
+918 
-929 IPFLQG
+929 
-935 TASRKQQPLLMTA
+935 
-948 PPQKNGSEH
+948 
-957 VKGENLW
+957 
-964 NP
+964 

>member
-1 MTAALIL
+1 MKKPLLHFLLMAAFILI
-8 FGVSA
+8 GSSSA
-13 AVAQSAVTGKIVDE
+13 IAQSTVIGKVVDE
-27 TGAPLIGAS
+27 NDAPLIGAT
-36 VTVPGTSQGVSTDV
+36 VIVPGTSTGTGTDAA
-50 DGNFT
+50 GNFSLKVDAGT
-55 LKTDA
+55 QSVEISFIGYVTETREIKGGGRIDLGTIVLKTDA
-60 KEIEIS
+60 
-66 YVGYVPTKKP
+66 
-76 VTGPNARLGIIQME
+76 VT
-90 PDAVALQDVIVM
+90 LQDVIVS

-115 STVNAEEISYKL
+115 STVTADEITYKL

-142 YVTKDGGGFGDS
+142 YVTKDGGGFGDA
-154 KINMRGFQAANVAV
+154 KINMRGFQSANVAV

-201 RGLGASKISSPSVG
+201 RGLGASKISAPSVG

-225 EAKQGG
+225 DAKKGG

-238 NDGLYSL
+238 NDGLYNLSL
-245 SFSLSTGL
+245 SLSTGL
-253 TKSGWALSVLGA
+253 TKNGWAMSILAA

-298 LTAFGAPQKHAQ
+298 LTAFGAPQKHGQ
-310 RHALDDGLKIEEWQ
+310 RNALNDGLTIAEWQ

-337 YNAEY
+337 YNASY
-342 GFDKNGRQRYSH
+342 GFDKNGKQRYSS

-399 DRNMW
+399 DRNAW
-404 KGTNYGVLNT
+404 KGTNYGILNT

-427 IQEMNAASPDGS
+427 IQELNAASIDGS
-439 RMIMSKSNNNHMW
+439 RMVMSKSNNNHMW
-452 YGLLSTYTNQIS
+452 YGLLSTYTNQITP
-464 KSLELS
+464 SLELS
-470 AGIDVRYYIGEH
+470 AGVDVRYYIGEH

-497 DSSRANVKPE
+497 DNSRRNVKASD
-507 QNAAAADPNWV
+507 NIAAADPTWQ

-542 AQLEWTK
+542 AQLEWTRNK
-549 KNLNAFVSGSVS
+549 LNAFVSGSIS

-572 YDAAHA
+572 YDAEHA
-578 ESEHVNFIGYTVKGG
+578 ESDHVNFLGYTVKGG
-593 ANYNINEKHNVFAN
+593 ANYNITDKHNVFAN

-620 AFLQSTTSNVKNPD
+620 AFLQSTTSNVTNPD
-634 PLNEKVFSAEIG
+634 PLNERVFSAELG
-646 YGFRSGILSV
+646 YGFRSGIFTA
-656 NLNGYYT
+656 NLNAYYT

-668 SVVRSS
+668 SFVRSTQMS
-674 SMANGDYARV
+674 NGDYARI
-684 NLSGVDARHMGLEL
+684 NLGGVDARHMGIEL
-698 DFVLRPNRWLD
+698 DFSLRPTRWMD
-709 VTGMLSLGD
+709 ITGMLSLGN
-718 WQWDSDS
+718 WIWDSNT
-725 KGYIYDT
+725 KGYIYDS
-732 QGQPLTK
+732 QGQPMTA
-739 ALDGTVASGIMAE
+739 ALDGTVASGIMAD
-752 DHAWLNLKQKGI
+752 DHAWLFLKQKGI
-764 KVGGSAQTTGAL
+764 KVGGSAQTTGAI

-798 YADFYIGSNTSL
+798 YADFWLGSGL
-810 NGNSTVDV
+810 NGNQTIEV
-818 KDPWKIPWGHQLD
+818 KDPWRIPWGHQLD
-831 LSASYAFKI
+831 LSASYRFKI
-840 GNVRATIYGNVNN
+840 GNIFATIYGNVNN
-853 VYDYNYIMD
+853 VYNYNYIMD
-862 AQCAAADEG
+862 AQSDALQEG
-871 IWQNVYAVM
+871 IWQNAYAVM
-880 YSFGRTYTVRLK
+880 YSFGRTYTVRVK
-892 IIQEE
+892 IN
-897 RTSIPLSSVQS
+897 
-908 LPLLPVKAFC
+908 F
-918 TPHLPNLLREN
+918 
-929 IPFLQG
+929 
-935 TASRKQQPLLMTA
+935 
-948 PPQKNGSEH
+948 
-957 VKGENLW
+957 
-964 NP
+964 